1 LDALNTYKFFFSQ
14 RYIKKKRMSANSSS
28 QQYDWVLPSAL
39 ILLLLVMISCGG
51 GSSKQGSV
59 LLQQKDDG
67 ATGNFQDGGGSKE
80 VTTKD
85 FPSNIKA
92 TDGKKSRKDIRSKV
106 LGAYLDNHSSGFVR
120 LGKKVKGK
128 SGNVDYHPQFQ
139 HYFRTNE
146 NSFETI
152 IQKKTKKQGGK
163 NTAALAAPIQEKETA
178 NSGDL

>member
-1 LDALNTYKFFFSQ
+1 
-14 RYIKKKRMSANSSS
+14 MSANSSS
-28 QQYDWVLPSAL
+28 QQYDWVLPAAL
-39 ILLLLVMISCGG
+39 ILLLIVMISCGG
-51 GSSKQGSV
+51 GSSNQSSV
-59 LLQQKDDG
+59 LLQQQKDDG
-67 ATGNFQDGGGSKE
+67 ATGNFQDGDGNKE

-92 TDGKKSRKDIRSKV
+92 TDGRKSRKDIRSKV
-106 LGAYLDNHSSGFVR
+106 LGAYLDNHSSGFIR

-152 IQKKTKKQGGK
+152 IQKKTKKK
-163 NTAALAAPIQEKETA
+163 ADETTEAIAAPRDEAEEI
-178 NSGDL
+178 

>member
-1 LDALNTYKFFFSQ
+1 
-14 RYIKKKRMSANSSS
+14 MSANSSS
-28 QQYDWVLPSAL
+28 QQYDWVLPAAL
-39 ILLLLVMISCGG
+39 ILLLIVMISCGG
-51 GSSKQGSV
+51 GSSSSV

-67 ATGNFQDGGGSKE
+67 ATGNFQDGDGNKE

-92 TDGKKSRKDIRSKV
+92 TDGKKSRKDIRNKV

-128 SGNVDYHPQFQ
+128 KGNVDYHPQFQ

-152 IQKKTKKQGGK
+152 IQKKTKKQPDK
-163 NTAALAAPIQEKETA
+163 NVESPPRAIQEAELA
-178 NSGDL
+178 NTNNN